1 MPILVSE
8 EVLALSA
15 ASREIPGRPH
25 PSTLFRW
32 ATGEGCNGV
41 KLEVIRVGRR
51 LFTSREAIQ
60 RFLAACNAGQ
70 FAVAPDPVIEG
81 KRQAQ
86 IRAAE
91 RRVRAAGV

>member
-8 EVLALSA
+8 EILALSA

-32 ATGEGCNGV
+32 ATGTGCNGH

-51 LFTSREAIQ
+51 LFTSREAIA
-60 RFLAACNAGQ
+60 RFLAACNDGRPV
-70 FAVAPDPVIEG
+70 VAPDLKVAT
-81 KRQAQ
+81 KRRKE
-86 IRAAE
+86 IAAAV